1 VCKYTAI
8 VYGTS
13 GVVKLKAGSAQR
25 CLPWKP
31 SKKGALVPYRLRT
44 TWTTGEVLDV
54 DIEAVLRNIPALTS
68 LLDPQVFSKVHLAQW
83 GHDIE
88 WFDAELGMD
97 NVYAWAKQQAGELL
111 PHGA

>member
-1 VCKYTAI
+1 
-8 VYGTS
+8 
-13 GVVKLKAGSAQR
+13 
-25 CLPWKP
+25 
-31 SKKGALVPYRLRT
+31 
-44 TWTTGEVLDV
+44 VLDV